1 MLRPTSTG
9 PRQDKTNWRQQPPR
23 FHRSGRDWRHGF
35 DGGAILREFPCA
47 LDKLGPVLKTTTLTL
62 RKLKGRRPIVAT
74 TAYDVITARCADQAG
89 VDVILVGD
97 SVGDNLL
104 GFDNTIPVTLDMMAH
119 HTAAVARAR
128 PEALLAADVP
138 FAEAHFEYERVLAAC
153 QRLMQ
158 QAGAEAVKIEGGV
171 RLAPL
176 FARLTGAGVPVWGHI
191 GLEPQQVRVLGRYRK
206 FGVEPAE
213 AERLL
218 ADALALEKA
227 GCFALLLEM
236 VEPNLARTIT
246 ETVKIPTI
254 GIGSGADCDGQ
265 ILVSTDLLGQN
276 PEAQPGFARAFAAV
290 GEETKKGFAAYVM
303 AVRERK
309 YPK

>member
-1 MLRPTSTG
+1 MGS
-9 PRQDKTNWRQQPPR
+9 
-23 FHRSGRDWRHGF
+23 
-35 DGGAILREFPCA
+35 
-47 LDKLGPVLKTTTLTL
+47 VLKTTTLTL
-62 RKLKGRRPIVAT
+62 RKLKGQRPIVAT
-74 TAYDVITARCADQAG
+74 TAYDVITARLAAEAG

-97 SVGDNLL
+97 SVGNTLL
-104 GFDNTIPVTLDMMAH
+104 GFDSTIPVTLDMMAH

-128 PEALLAADVP
+128 PEALVAADVP
-138 FAEAHFEYERVLAAC
+138 FGEAHFDYERVLAGC

-158 QAGAEAVKIEGGV
+158 QSGAEAVKIEGGV

-176 FARLTGAGVPVWGHI
+176 MARLTAAGVPVWGHI

-206 FGVEPAE
+206 FGVDPAE

-236 VEPNLARTIT
+236 TEPNLARTIT

-265 ILVSTDLLGQN
+265 ILVSTDLLGLN
-276 PEAQPGFARAFAAV
+276 PEGMPGFAHAFAAV
-290 GEETKKGFAAYVM
+290 GEETKKGFAAYAA
-303 AVRERK
+303 AVRARK
-309 YPK
+309 FPK